1 MLPCSARL
9 RERVKRTFFSFLTDA
24 WTFFHNDFLQILIF
38 LKLFFLYKQIFFTK
52 WSIWGFSCFK
62 KIYIYMLINLRKI
75 VGLRYRWNTQSI
87 LSILRLI
94 RKQCRERTI
103 LHKNGWKDT
112 NTNSCFVISTESL
125 QIKSEIVKH
134 LRKNNFIFLR
144 MYMTMIA
151 IMQR

>member
-1 MLPCSARL
+1 MLGHFFTMIFF
-9 RERVKRTFFSFLTDA
+9 KYWYFWNYFSFRTK
-24 WTFFHNDFLQILIF
+24 F
-38 LKLFFLYKQIFFTK
+38 FFTK

-75 VGLRYRWNTQSI
+75 VGLRYRWNI